1 MIASREALKDSFLTG
16 IGWAKAGRAH
26 LAGDASARSYQRL
39 TRGDQTAVLMDS
51 PPGSGDDVADFIRIA
66 GHLLSLGLSAP
77 RILEA
82 DLSHGFLLLEDL
94 GDALF
99 TRVVASDPAL
109 EPLLYDGAA
118 EVLLAVQAATPPAN
132 VPNLSAQDW
141 ADAAGFAPRWY
152 ARAILGDAPDS
163 STFTSLLTSAL
174 TAHAE
179 GPRILILRDYH
190 AGNLLWLPD
199 RNGVAK
205 VGVLDFQ
212 QAQLGQP
219 GYDLVSLLQDAR
231 RDVPEAIEAAGIARF
246 CRALGL
252 PEADFAPAYAALG
265 AQRALRIIGI
275 FARLCLMSAKPAY
288 VPLIPRVWAQL
299 QRNLAHP
306 ALHALRAET
315 MRLLPEPTPENLQ
328 RIIARCGTAPS
339 P

>member
-1 MIASREALKDSFLTG
+1 MTAPREALKDAFLTQ
-16 IGWAKAGRAH
+16 IGWASAERAH

-39 TRGDQTAVLMDS
+39 TKERQTAVLMDS
-51 PPGSGDDVADFIRIA
+51 PPGTGDDVRDFVRIA

-82 DLSHGFLLLEDL
+82 DLSQGFLLLEDL

-99 TRVVASDPAL
+99 TKAVESDPGL
-109 EPLLYDGAA
+109 EPKLYDSAVD
-118 EVLLAVQAATPPAN
+118 VLLAVQNSAPPRP
-132 VPNLSAQDW
+132 VPDLSARDW
-141 ADAAGFAPRWY
+141 AEAAGFAPAWY
-152 ARAILGDAPDS
+152 ARAITGAAPDRAA
-163 STFTSLLTSAL
+163 FTALLADAMATYADR
-174 TAHAE
+174 
-179 GPRILILRDYH
+179 PRILILRDYH
-190 AGNLLWLPD
+190 AGNLLWLPG
-199 RNGVAK
+199 RKGVAQ

-231 RDVPEAIEAAGIARF
+231 RDVPGAIEAAGIARF

-252 PEADFAPAYAALG
+252 AEAEFAPAYATLG
-265 AQRALRIIGI
+265 TQRALRIIGI
-275 FARLCLMSAKPAY
+275 FARLCLSSAKPSY
-288 VPLIPRVWAQL
+288 VTLIPRVWAQL

-306 ALHALRAET
+306 ALRSLRAET
-315 MRLLPEPTPENLQ
+315 LRLLPEPTPDNLQ

>member
-1 MIASREALKDSFLTG
+1 MTAFRKGLMDGFLAG
-16 IGWAKAGRAH
+16 IGWATADRAH

-39 TRGDQTAVLMDS
+39 TKGDQTAVLMDS
-51 PPGSGDDVADFIRIA
+51 PPGSGDDIADFMRIA

-82 DLSHGFLLLEDL
+82 DLLNGFLLLEDL
-94 GDALF
+94 GDALI
-99 TRVVASDPAL
+99 TRVVEGDPAL
-109 EPLLYDGAA
+109 ELQLYDGAVD
-118 EVLLAVQAATPPAN
+118 VLLAVQSADAPAK
-132 VPNLSAQDW
+132 VPNLSFQDW
-141 ADAAGFAPRWY
+141 AKAADFAPNWY

-163 STFTSLLTSAL
+163 SAFTALLAQTL
-174 TAHAE
+174 KAHAD

-199 RNGVAK
+199 RQGTAK

-212 QAQLGQP
+212 QAQMGQP

-231 RDVPEAIEAAGIARF
+231 RDVPEAIETAGVARF
-246 CRALGL
+246 CGAIGL
-252 PEADFAPAYAALG
+252 PVTEFAPAYAILG

-275 FARLCLMSAKPAY
+275 FARLCLISAKPAY

-306 ALHALRAET
+306 ALQALRAET
-315 MRLLPEPTPENLQ
+315 LRLLPEPTPENLK